1 MAKTTFLQIPVAVNS
16 GIAST
21 YSERDDKTC
30 RWDPSHYFDWRV
42 STLAD
47 RAGDMTIALGS
58 AISES
63 TLNGIKTLKS
73 ALTANG
79 GVTSEKVF
87 PENAAKGYAYAFAFK
102 RDNATQATFLIS
114 GPHLRL
120 QAQTDNKLYY
130 YKTGASTQQGGVSL
144 SSGIDL
150 VIVNYDPVTDIETV
164 YVNDA
169 TMAVASASSITYQNT
184 VLTLAATAAN
194 NVNYGEILIF
204 DSVKSAAEIAA
215 IKAYYRA
222 QYGN

>member
-16 GIAST
+16 GIEST

-42 STLAD
+42 STTAD
-47 RAGDMTIALGS
+47 RAGDMAIALGS

-63 TLNGIKTLKS
+63 TLNGIKTMKS

-79 GVTSEKVF
+79 GVTSENVY
-87 PENAAKGYAYAFAFK
+87 PATAENGYCYAFAFK
-102 RDNATQATFLIS
+102 RDNLNQATFMIA

-130 YKTGASTQQGGVSL
+130 YKTGSSTQQGGVSL

-150 VIVNYDPVTDIETV
+150 VIVNYDPVTDTETV

-169 TMAVASASSITYQNT
+169 TMAVTAASSITYQNAP
-184 VLTLAATAAN
+184 LTLAATAAN
-194 NVNYGEILIF
+194 NVNYAEVLIF
-204 DSVKSAAEIAA
+204 DTVKTVSDIAA
-215 IKAYYRA
+215 IKAYYRE

>member
-16 GIAST
+16 GIASA

-42 STLAD
+42 STVAD
-47 RAGDMTIALGS
+47 RAGDMAIALGS

-63 TLNGIKTLKS
+63 TLNGIKTMKS

-79 GVTSEKVF
+79 GVTSENVY
-87 PENAAKGYAYAFAFK
+87 PATAANGYCYAFAFK
-102 RDNATQATFLIS
+102 RDNTTQATFLIA

-120 QAQTDNKLYY
+120 QPQTDNKLYY
-130 YKTGASTQQGGVSL
+130 YKTGSSTQQGGVSL

-150 VIVNYDPVTDIETV
+150 VIVNYDPVTDIATV
-164 YVNDA
+164 YANDA
-169 TMAVASASSITYQNT
+169 TMTVAEASTITYQNAP
-184 VLTLAATAAN
+184 LTLAATAAN

-204 DSVKSAAEIAA
+204 DTVKTVSEIAE